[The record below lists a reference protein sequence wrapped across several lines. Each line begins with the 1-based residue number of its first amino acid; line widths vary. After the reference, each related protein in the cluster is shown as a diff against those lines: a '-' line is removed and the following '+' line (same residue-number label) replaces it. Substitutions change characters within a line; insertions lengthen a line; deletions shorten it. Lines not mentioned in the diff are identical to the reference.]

1 MDQLRILVV
10 DDEEVVRNICALSLR
25 KLECVVE
32 EAENGIRAIEKMRLQ
47 PADVVITDLKMPAM
61 GGMELLE
68 TLKRDWPFVEVVIMT
83 GFATIESAIEAMK
96 KGAYDFI
103 LKPLKADQI
112 RMVVEKCRQKIALSK
127 ENEELRIANQK
138 LRELEE
144 MKNKFI
150 AITSHEL
157 RTPVTHLKGYLSI
170 LGEDADDLTEEERDE
185 CMEVIHRALQDL
197 EEIVTNMYDVL
208 NLEQLQRGLEK
219 VRVSLHDLIRQVVG
233 EFKLAARKRNLLLR
247 FEPGRDELH
256 VFADRLRLKT
266 MLAELI
272 QNAIKYTPDGG
283 RITLKTGKERPYCT
297 ISVIDTGVGIPPEE
311 HGRIFEKFYEVQNTD
326 LHSSSKIG
334 FMGGGIGLGLALARS
349 IAEAHGGGIR
359 VESSVGKGSEFRVYL
374 PLVEG

>member
-1 MDQLRILVV
+1 MEKLRILVV
-10 DDEEVVRNICALSLR
+10 DDEEVVRNICSLSLR
-25 KLECVVE
+25 KLDCVVE
-32 EAENGIRAIEKMRLQ
+32 EAENGIRAIEKMRAQ
-47 PADVVITDLKMPAM
+47 PAEIVITDLKMPAM

-138 LRELEE
+138 LREVEE

-170 LGEDADDLTEEERDE
+170 LSEDASELSERERAE
-185 CMEVIHRALQDL
+185 CMEVIHRALDDL
-197 EEIVTNMYDVL
+197 EEIVVNMYDVL
-208 NLEQLQRGLEK
+208 NLEQPSHELQK
-219 VRVSLHDLIRQVVG
+219 DRVDIHDMIRQVVS
-233 EFKLAARKRNLLLR
+233 EFRLTTRKRNLHLA
-247 FEPGRDELH
+247 FEPAGDELQ
-256 VFADRLRLKT
+256 VMADRLRLKT
-266 MLAELI
+266 MLAELV
-272 QNAIKYTPDGG
+272 QNAIKFTPDGG
-283 RITLKTGKERPYCT
+283 TITIRTGKESPYCT

-311 HGRIFEKFYEVQNTD
+311 QGRIFEKFYEVQNSD
-326 LHSSSKIG
+326 LHSSSKTG

-359 VESSVGKGSEFRVYL
+359 VESHVGKGSEFRVYL